1 MVIRASDLKTHS
13 HQKSILWTQLV
24 VCDLRLSGEVWRR
37 VVVWRDEFGVLV
49 LMELIGPRLQH
60 ALLQLNAP
68 FELHISKSTE
78 WHEEAEQT
86 LLAKMMQTHF

>member
-1 MVIRASDLKTHS
+1 MFIRASYLKTHS
-13 HQKSILWTQLV
+13 HQKSILWAQLV
-24 VCDLRLSGEVWRR
+24 VRDLRLSSEVRRR

-60 ALLQLNAP
+60 ALLQFNAP
-68 FELHISKSTE
+68 FKLHVPKSTK

-86 LLAKMMQTHF
+86 LLAKMMQTYF